1 MFFFLISVLPVNSV
15 MKFILYLYVFLN
27 IISYQPALELGR
39 INKDREGMMEL
50 IFLSSSFIF
59 ISYFYLFFKIKISS

>member
-1 MFFFLISVLPVNSV
+1 

-27 IISYQPALELGR
+27 IISYQPALLIGEE
-39 INKDREGMMEL
+39 NTEKKWTMEL
-50 IFLSSSFIF
+50 IFLSPSFIF